1 MDSNRKSINSPLL
14 HLSRN
19 YVMILLFIFKY
30 LPNFNNYLL
39 IRIFSSKICRGTDE
53 FINCKIIAIP
63 SKLDYR
69 VVGWTFQKHSPYLP
83 LFNHYLKMMMEKGIF
98 KNLNNRFQPP
108 PQICPDGAG
117 KPIGFRN
124 SITAFL
130 VLSSM
135 YYVICNSV

>member
-1 MDSNRKSINSPLL
+1 
-14 HLSRN
+14 
-19 YVMILLFIFKY
+19 
-30 LPNFNNYLL
+30 
-39 IRIFSSKICRGTDE
+39 
-53 FINCKIIAIP
+53 
-63 SKLDYR
+63 
-69 VVGWTFQKHSPYLP
+69 
-83 LFNHYLKMMMEKGIF
+83 MMMEKGTF

-135 YYVICNSV
+135 YYVKYLQLGIKFEIILLLIISVGLIIALFCFILETVYKFIKRKTSK

>member
-1 MDSNRKSINSPLL
+1 MNDLDSIRNGYLIHYNSQLYEFQFL
-14 HLSRN
+14 KTCS
-19 YVMILLFIFKY
+19 
-30 LPNFNNYLL
+30 
-39 IRIFSSKICRGTDE
+39 GTDE

-63 SKLDYR
+63 SKLDHRY
-69 VVGWTFQKHSPYLP
+69 VGWTFQKHSPYLP

-135 YYVICNSV
+135 YYVICNSVQNLR